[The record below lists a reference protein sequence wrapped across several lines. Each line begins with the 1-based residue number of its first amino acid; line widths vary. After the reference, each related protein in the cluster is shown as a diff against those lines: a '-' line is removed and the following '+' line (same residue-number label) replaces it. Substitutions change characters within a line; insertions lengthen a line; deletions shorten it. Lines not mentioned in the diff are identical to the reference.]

1 MLPVTGGKWSENL
14 MNTFPSSLHPPQSQK
29 AGWAL
34 APGSQPGDPP
44 IASLHSMT
52 SVATDSEES

>member
-1 MLPVTGGKWSENL
+1 

-44 IASLHSMT
+44 MASLHSMT
-52 SVATDSEES
+52 SVATDPEES